1 MLDNYM
7 ASKITLIRSP
17 KKDKKFRVILP
28 GGKTVDFGQKGYSDF
43 TLHKTPKRMRSYVQ
57 RHGGVIP
64 KITMDEKNPLK
75 IQTRMLRVTRSD
87 KEDWSKKGIDTAG
100 FWSRW
105 LLWSHPTIP
114 GAIRVI
120 EEKFGVNI
128 ING

>member
-7 ASKITLIRSP
+7 ASKITLVRSP
-17 KKDKKFRVILP
+17 KKDKKFRVVLP
-28 GGKTVDFGQKGYSDF
+28 SGKTVDFGQKGYSDF

-57 RHGGVIP
+57 RHGGLIP
-64 KITMDEKNPLK
+64 KSTMDETNPTK
-75 IQTRMLRVTRSD
+75 ITERMLRVTKSD
-87 KEDWSKKGIDTAG
+87 KERWGRKDIDTAG

-114 GAIRVI
+114 GAIRII
-120 EEKFGVNI
+120 EEKFGVRI

>member
-7 ASKITLIRSP
+7 AIKITLIRSP

-75 IQTRMLRVTRSD
+75 IRERMLRVTRSD
-87 KEDWSKKGIDTAG
+87 KENWGKTGFGTAG

>member
-7 ASKITLIRSP
+7 TSKITLTRSP

-64 KITMDEKNPLK
+64 KTTMDEKNPLK
-75 IQTRMLRVTRSD
+75 IRERMLRVTRSD
-87 KEDWSKKGIDTAG
+87 KENWGKTGFGTAG